1 MLTVDE
7 AAVVMWR
14 LLETQGACGC
24 PWETFRSIP
33 DEIKSIAPVERRILR
48 VRNSDAVKVSAYR
61 EYTAAAAGRCLS
73 SIGFDIVNSLR
84 TRGYKQSFYGF
95 RQAVRAYAQQQRLTR
110 YYAR

>member
-24 PWETFRSIP
+24 PWETFRRIP
-33 DEIKSIAPVERRILR
+33 DEIKSIVPVERRILR
-48 VRNSDAVKVSAYR
+48 VWKPDAVTVSAYR

-73 SIGFDIVNSLR
+73 SISFDIVESLR

-95 RQAVRAYAQQQRLTR
+95 RQAVRAYYKQQQLAAW
-110 YYAR
+110 YAR